1 MFQRKEQNKVKQTDC
16 GNTGSFLL
24 AVNPSHMDCILSLSL
39 CSHSLFADME
49 QKMLLLEGLPDQLG
63 SMKSKLFLYFRNK
76 RKSGGEV
83 FQIQEHPSDGRKA
96 LLVYLHDEDLQ
107 KVLQRGKHTVDFKD
121 WGPVELRVK
130 SISTNTPLRARGA
143 EEPDTTPSR
152 GPETEK
158 QEKVPFCREESKK
171 EKGKDEEGTLLVRCQ
186 CPLSEDWLLLYF
198 EQFSEDVSIMR
209 HGENQWIIRMSNL
222 SDAQK
227 VLAKEEHN
235 INGSALTVEL
245 YDEGA
250 AESKLDPR
258 RFVLSGFTGDCKH
271 GLIPVY
277 IKSCSKGAEH
287 SWEVLTDEKSIAVTF
302 KEDIDIQAFLKK
314 CSGKKFQNLEISV
327 SRLEHTDTVL
337 VKGEMDNISDEALQ
351 LYFTSKRSKGGEIKS
366 LHWINRTSS
375 VIVTFE
381 HWQVAQRVAEQK
393 HHLCGVSLNVQLFY
407 STLQEALA
415 GETSP
420 LPTFPRTVTFP
431 LDSEYL
437 GKIYLHERLKEHF
450 ERTLREAHAKLSIE
464 RTAVPP
470 QVLLEMSLDPST
482 LLLYHVAPTW
492 ESDAQKAMQDLLET
506 YTVFLVAAKSE
517 VWERIK
523 DRCLNTNSDDVHVSY
538 NSTSC
543 TVVLVGHRGEAKR
556 VEDNIKVLVM
566 QTDAELET
574 ERSTVE
580 KSFPVQAKEELDF
593 LWNLVSG
600 KLGDVES
607 SVDEANLSIHLKGLQ
622 DKVSSAEATVKEAHM
637 NLAIQTLNLS
647 AHKVEYLKTFDIKKF
662 VADHFVPNCISAVI
676 LDRGHSYQ
684 ILVEK
689 KDLPNAENKIND
701 VLKEEVIDLTP
712 DQVEITKGENWR
724 HFYNELNKDVESF
737 SSVGNV
743 RVSHKDKQI
752 VIVGFG
758 SAVADITRKVKG
770 YLNDKVPATE
780 EVPLKSEQEM
790 ELIRD
795 CMNLQEEPDIKAL
808 DIMVLPSQAWVSP
821 CLKVTAAREK
831 IKEAVSVVKKHT
843 ARIMMEKHTFSKAG
857 EFKVLEKNQAALK
870 ARGKELRCKLFFSNE
885 KDIHACPFQ
894 RYSLK
899 ITGSITLTIT
909 QGDITCQMAE
919 VLVCP
924 LSSTTAFN
932 NPVAQQLL
940 HVGGPQIQ
948 DVPNKLLAEGN
959 PLQPGDV
966 ILSPPGQLSAKTLI
980 YAGIPVFGT
989 GVHLKP
995 VTLKCLTNAE
1005 DKQCVSIA
1013 MPPLG
1018 CATFSFPVRESCKA
1032 IMAAVLEFCRNQQKP
1047 PKNLTNILIVDPDAK
1062 IVEEFISAVKEMGT
1076 PGMLGKDSS
1085 RRPSARTIFGKFP
1098 LSANKQNKAAPSV
1111 APKTANARMLIGC
1124 TLVVLKK
1131 GDITKEQVDAIV
1143 NSTNSSLDLDT
1154 GVSGAIL
1161 KAAGTSV
1168 MDECAQL
1175 GKQKADAVVVTGGG
1189 SLNCSYII
1197 QMVGPTNTDGITA
1210 SMEKVLQLCETK
1222 KCTSLSVPAIG
1233 TGRGNIGPK
1242 NSIEAMLKGLENHST
1257 QTAASCIRSM
1267 FIVSLD
1273 QKVFD
1278 SYCDYFA
1285 ERNKVPFMKQATTV
1299 PSSAPVQSN
1308 LKGLPDHQVKIR
1320 DVRLELKKGSII
1332 HETVRGIVNTTNKD
1346 LNLTGGVSGAI
1357 FRAAGNTVQE
1367 ECKKLGPLDNDKVM
1381 VTSGG
1386 SLHCDH
1392 IVHMLG
1398 PHSTAEVTSHVER
1411 VLEACEKNQIT
1422 TVSFPAVGTG
1432 GGGLKATDV
1441 TSAML
1446 QGFEN
1451 HLSRQTST
1459 VLKLVYIVIDQDQ
1472 ILQDFLEGFKK
1483 WTTKTK
1489 TGSSEDLDANED
1501 WTTTSE
1507 DEDLDLASGTI
1518 EVIMGPVKVKALYG
1532 DITKEMTDAIVS
1544 STNTSLNL
1552 SSGVSGAILKAAG
1565 TTVVDECKA
1574 LGTQPNDGVVITKA
1588 GNLKV
1593 KHIVHMV
1600 GQTTEKGITNS
1611 VVKVLKACD
1620 SVTVQSV
1627 AFPALGTGVGNLPAN
1642 KVAQAMI
1649 DAVKTF
1655 LKDHPNPSVTLI
1667 HIVIFQQKIMSSF
1680 EEVMKKSKKVTPQK
1694 AAGKTVA
1701 AQSTASISDQSQV
1714 SPKSGILNPVSL
1726 VHSVSYPAMTVE
1738 VYGTS
1743 SASLAQVKEGLEKL
1757 VREECSSQEVETPG
1771 LDLLNDS
1778 EKLNILALARK
1789 NQVWITAQSN
1799 KFTVSGKKDD
1809 VLMAVLQMKDLVQK
1823 AKDRENEKQDKE
1835 RVRRTVRWEK
1845 VRYDSWRAMDSS
1857 VSYSLEVAYHEKKK
1871 TYVYQHRGETF
1882 TVDFEQMQQT
1892 DSKGR
1897 TVKIKRSLLAD
1908 SDTAVIQPPP
1918 TWTKMDRSDM
1928 EVVPLPS
1935 ASEEFQRISK
1945 EFVQSCQ
1952 DFTQSDNKTIEIIQI
1967 QRVQNK
1973 EQWQRYAVRKQAVD
1987 KKYPSNKNEQILY
2000 HGTTKDICQKINANG
2015 FNRSFCGRNATK
2027 YGHGTYF
2034 AREAYY
2040 SCYDNY
2046 SNPDE
2051 NGHKY
2056 MYRARVLTGKACL
2069 GNGKMK
2075 EPTALNP
2082 SDPLDGLH
2090 DCAVDNLQNP
2100 FIYVI
2105 FCDAGAYP
2113 EYLISFKAV

>member
-1 MFQRKEQNKVKQTDC
+1 M
-16 GNTGSFLL
+16 
-24 AVNPSHMDCILSLSL
+24 
-39 CSHSLFADME
+39 
-49 QKMLLLEGLPDQLG
+49 
-63 SMKSKLFLYFRNK
+63 
-76 RKSGGEV
+76 
-83 FQIQEHPSDGRKA
+83 
-96 LLVYLHDEDLQ
+96 Q

-158 QEKVPFCREESKK
+158 QK

-302 KEDIDIQAFLKK
+302 KEDI
-314 CSGKKFQNLEISV
+314 
-327 SRLEHTDTVL
+327 
-337 VKGEMDNISDEALQ
+337 
-351 LYFTSKRSKGGEIKS
+351 
-366 LHWINRTSS
+366 
-375 VIVTFE
+375 
-381 HWQVAQRVAEQK
+381 VAQRVAEQK

-1085 RRPSARTIFGKFP
+1085 RRP
-1098 LSANKQNKAAPSV
+1098 
-1111 APKTANARMLIGC
+1111 MLIGC

-1175 GKQKADAVVVTGGG
+1175 GNVWLHVDLRAHGRSVGNEMDYTTLIADENRWCEQAAQEFLYGISEWTDFNLPSLGPTGKQKADAVVVTGGG

-1392 IVHMLG
+1392 IIHMLG

-1489 TGSSEDLDANED
+1489 ILINPT
-1501 WTTTSE
+1501 
-1507 DEDLDLASGTI
+1507 GTI

-1680 EEVMKKSKKVTPQK
+1680 EEVMKKSKKV
-1694 AAGKTVA
+1694 
-1701 AQSTASISDQSQV
+1701 

-1743 SASLAQVKEGLEKL
+1743 SASLAQVKEELEKL

-1809 VLMAVLQMKDLVQK
+1809 VLMAVLQMKDLLQK